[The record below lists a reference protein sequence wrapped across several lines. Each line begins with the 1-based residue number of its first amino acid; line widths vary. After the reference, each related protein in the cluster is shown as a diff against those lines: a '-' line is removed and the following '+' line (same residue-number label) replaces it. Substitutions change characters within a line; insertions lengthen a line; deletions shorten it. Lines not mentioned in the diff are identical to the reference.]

1 MKDSAIIRMLTLFVM
16 VLVLTGWDS
25 YRASSLP
32 MEIPSFISNQ
42 VIVVAKAYTKEECKA
57 NLHRDLLDRGYRPIQ
72 VTVQNNTSRFY
83 SFSEESVSLR
93 CTHPRHVALKVSARA
108 IPRAIGYRVA
118 SFLFWPF
125 MIPSTIDSIRTYKA
139 HKDMKKDFT
148 AKGVKEKEEIILPYS
163 TVTRILF
170 IKDKDFQ
177 EDFTVSLMDFKTDE
191 LTNYRCHLDS

>member
-25 YRASSLP
+25 YRATALP
-32 MEIPSFISNQ
+32 MELPSFIGNE
-42 VIVVAKAYTKEECKA
+42 VHVVAIAYTKQECKA

-72 VTVQNNTSRFY
+72 VTVQNNTSHLY

-93 CTHPRHVALKVSARA
+93 CTHPRHVALKVSAKA
-108 IPRAIGYRVA
+108 IPRAIGYKIA

-125 MIPSTIDSIRTYKA
+125 MIPSTIDSLRTYKA

-148 AKGVKEKEEIILPYS
+148 AKGIKEKEEVILPYS
-163 TVTRILF
+163 TISRILF
-170 IKDKDFQ
+170 IKEKDFQ
-177 EDFTVSLMDFKTDE
+177 EDFTVSLIDKKSEE